1 MIKKWTNFYGA
12 HPLQPVLMLAGL
24 VVAGYAVLRVSGDGA
39 WMRILI
45 WFFAAVIAH
54 DLVLF
59 PLYAAADG
67 LLVRLVSRHSP
78 VKHSTAKHGPV
89 KHGTVKRGTVNYVRL
104 PVLATGL
111 TFLIFLPGIIEQGA
125 VTYHN
130 ATLLTQAPYLHRWLL
145 LVAGFFVVSALVFAV
160 RRLPFRGRMRADEPR
175 PDEPSVGAEP
185 GEVAHPTQ

>member
-24 VVAGYAVLRVSGDGA
+24 VVAGYAVLRVSGDGS

-67 LLVRLVSRHSP
+67 LLVRLVSRR
-78 VKHSTAKHGPV
+78 GPV
-89 KHGTVKRGTVNYVRL
+89 KRGPVKRGTVKRGTVNYVRL

-175 PDEPSVGAEP
+175 ADEPSVGAEP
-185 GEVAHPTQ
+185 GEVAHPAQ